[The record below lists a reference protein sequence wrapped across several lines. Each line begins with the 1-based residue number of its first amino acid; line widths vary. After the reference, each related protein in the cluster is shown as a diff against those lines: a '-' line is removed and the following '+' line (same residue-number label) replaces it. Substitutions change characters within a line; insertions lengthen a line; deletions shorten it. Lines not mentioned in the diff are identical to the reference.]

1 MHGTS
6 HCNLHNHFPQCPRGR
21 LPWGRNV
28 ELRFEKKR
36 LLPPGASPLG
46 TVASGLS
53 LKFGSPFGL
62 RTCSAPA
69 ACLPAFLPDFP
80 PAPPSPVGV
89 QARGLAQRMRTAG
102 VRPTGVVRGCL
113 GRKRTISV
121 GKKKKKN
128 TETIDTGHHFLLAF
142 LFFWPRKPVVETIPR
157 LPQTAATS
165 PHEKQQPT
173 GQSCQKNVS
182 HLTQLKLPSTE
193 EN

>member
-121 GKKKKKN
+121 GKKKKKTQRQLILGIIFSWPFYSSGPEN
-128 TETIDTGHHFLLAF
+128 LWWKQFLAF
-142 LFFWPRKPVVETIPR
+142 PRQRPP
-157 LPQTAATS
+157 LPTKNS
-165 PHEKQQPT
+165 NQPAKVARKMYRT
-173 GQSCQKNVS
+173 
-182 HLTQLKLPSTE
+182 
-193 EN
+193 